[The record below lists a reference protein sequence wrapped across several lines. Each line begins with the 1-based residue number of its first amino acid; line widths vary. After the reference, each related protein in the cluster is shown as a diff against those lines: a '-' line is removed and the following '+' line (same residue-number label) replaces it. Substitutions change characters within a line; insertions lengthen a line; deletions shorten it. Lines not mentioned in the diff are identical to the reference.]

1 MSKVFI
7 PAGYRSCLSLYDT
20 QKAISLIKR
29 VFEDTLCGNLNLSR
43 VSAPL
48 FVEASTGLNDD
59 LNGVERPVSF
69 DVPDIGRDAQ
79 VVHSLAKWKRLALYR
94 YGFRPDKGLYTDMNA
109 IRRDET
115 LDNIHS
121 IYVDQWDWEK
131 VITPE
136 ERNRQ
141 YLMATVQSIVD
152 AIVSTQRTLRAI
164 YPQLNTVPDLVE
176 TVTFITTQ
184 ELEDAYPDLT
194 PKQRENAFAKEHGTI
209 CIMQIGGKLK
219 SGKPHDGRAPDYDD
233 WALNC
238 DILFWHKPLG
248 CALELSSMGIRV
260 DADAL
265 RRQLEAAGCPQRK
278 ELPFHKMLLDGTLPL
293 TMGGGIGQSR
303 LGMLL
308 LGKVH
313 VGEVQVSL
321 WDEATVQ
328 ACKAA
333 GVELL

>member
-1 MSKVFI
+1 MSSVFI
-7 PAGYRSCLSLYDT
+7 PKGYSSCLSLYDT

-79 VVHSLAKWKRLALYR
+79 VVHSLANWKRLALYR

-152 AIVSTQRTLRAI
+152 AIVSTRRTLRAI

-184 ELEDAYPDLT
+184 ELEDRYPALT
-194 PKQRENAFAKEHGTI
+194 PKERENAITREYGT
-209 CIMQIGGKLK
+209 GHAGPGPADETLLR
-219 SGKPHDGRAPDYDD
+219 SHLGVL
-233 WALNC
+233 ALC
-238 DILFWHKPLG
+238 
-248 CALELSSMGIRV
+248 
-260 DADAL
+260 
-265 RRQLEAAGCPQRK
+265 
-278 ELPFHKMLLDGTLPL
+278 
-293 TMGGGIGQSR
+293 
-303 LGMLL
+303 
-308 LGKVH
+308 
-313 VGEVQVSL
+313 
-321 WDEATVQ
+321 
-328 ACKAA
+328 
-333 GVELL
+333 